1 MTATAGSCSLRPV
14 SPSESPTI
22 APAAID
28 WITIHA
34 GGSAARLRSMAA
46 GRGSM
51 KGFQDGDEGSD
62 RQTCVGSFAA
72 TQAL

>member
-1 MTATAGSCSLRPV
+1 
-14 SPSESPTI
+14 
-22 APAAID
+22 
-28 WITIHA
+28 
-34 GGSAARLRSMAA
+34 MAA

-62 RQTCVGSFAA
+62 RQPCDGSFAA